1 MGKSRHSPRCL
12 VIAGPNG
19 AGKTTFARQYLARDG
34 RTIHFI
40 NADLIAAGLSP
51 LAPERAALSAARLML
66 AEIDRLMAARED
78 FAFESTLSGRTY
90 VSRLEHLKAIGYHL
104 EIVYLRVASP
114 RLLLKRIAARVRQG
128 GHTVPKADVLRR
140 FTRSQHNFD
149 TVYRPLADAWAMY
162 ENSGAKPI
170 LVAQGP

>member
-1 MGKSRHSPRCL
+1 M
-12 VIAGPNG
+12 IAGPNG
-19 AGKTTFARQYLARDG
+19 AGKTTFAREYLARDA
-34 RTIHFI
+34 RVIHFI

-66 AEIDRLMAARED
+66 AEIDRLSGAKKD

-90 VSRLEHLKAIGYHL
+90 VSRLKLLKAAGYHL

-114 RLLLKRIAARVRQG
+114 RLVLKRIAARVRQG

-140 FTRSQHNFD
+140 FKRSQQNFE
-149 TVYRPLADAWAMY
+149 TVYRPLADTWAVY
-162 ENSGAKPI
+162 ENSGPKPI
-170 LVAQGP
+170 LVEQGP

>member
-1 MGKSRHSPRCL
+1 

-19 AGKTTFARQYLARDG
+19 AGKTTFAREYLARDA
-34 RTIHFI
+34 RVIHFI

-66 AEIDRLMAARED
+66 AEIDRLSGAKKD

-90 VSRLEHLKAIGYHL
+90 VSRLKLLKAAGYHL

-114 RLLLKRIAARVRQG
+114 RLVLKRIAARVRQG

-140 FTRSQHNFD
+140 FKRSQQNFE
-149 TVYRPLADAWAMY
+149 TVYRPLADTWAVY
-162 ENSGAKPI
+162 ENSGPKPI
-170 LVAQGP
+170 LVEQGP